1 MLRPFCLRRK
11 NENTDMGY
19 PRCTDQV
26 IQEAIA
32 MKKNGASNVDIAAYI
47 GVSERTFYRWLNTPT
62 SEKQRQFSQALKKAE
77 PEFKAALRSKI
88 LDASQHGSWQAAA
101 WMLERLYP
109 DEYGRKDRV
118 QAETKAEQVPVIV
131 DDV

>member
-1 MLRPFCLRRK
+1 
-11 NENTDMGY
+11 MGY

-26 IQEAIA
+26 IQDAIA
-32 MKKNGASNVDIAAYI
+32 MKKNGASNKDIAAYI

-62 SEKQRQFSQALKKAE
+62 SEKQRQFSQSIKKAE

-88 LDASQHGSWQAAA
+88 IDAAQHGSWQAAA

-118 QAETKAEQVPVIV
+118 QAEAKVEQVPVIV